1 MEHLVFISHSSED
14 KSIADAICRHL
25 EKAGIHCWIAPR
37 DIRHSDWAA
46 SIMDG
51 LRLSDVFV
59 VIISR
64 HSIASGEVTKEVT
77 EATHVCQYIL
87 PFRVDHEELS
97 KRLRYHLGPCH
108 WLDAVSPP
116 LEQWL
121 DELTQRILNLSG
133 EDSVY
138 TNQNQWKL
146 LERISWPR
154 PFFTGREEEI
164 RQIAEILEKEHVL
177 FLQGM
182 GGIGKSELAK
192 GYAQAFG
199 IDMTPLSL
207 PVMPETWSMS

>member
-1 MEHLVFISHSSED
+1 M
-14 KSIADAICRHL
+14 
-25 EKAGIHCWIAPR
+25 
-37 DIRHSDWAA
+37 
-46 SIMDG
+46 
-51 LRLSDVFV
+51 
-59 VIISR
+59 
-64 HSIASGEVTKEVT
+64 
-77 EATHVCQYIL
+77 
-87 PFRVDHEELS
+87 DHEELS

-192 GYAQAFG
+192 GYAQAFRDRYDTIIFAG
-199 IDMTPLSL
+199 
-207 PVMPETWSMS
+207 